1 MDWDPI
7 DEETHNFLYSDV
19 SQNPDT
25 YQIHI
30 SILKLW
36 LEHLSNI

>member
-19 SQNPDT
+19 SQNHT

-30 SILKLW
+30 SILKSW